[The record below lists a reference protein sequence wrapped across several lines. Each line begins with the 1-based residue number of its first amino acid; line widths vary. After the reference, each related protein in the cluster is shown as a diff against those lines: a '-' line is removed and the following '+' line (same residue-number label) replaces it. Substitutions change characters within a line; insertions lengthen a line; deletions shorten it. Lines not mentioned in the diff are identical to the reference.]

1 MKYKTICFLMP
12 FYKGDYPV
20 GGLKIVLQYANR
32 LAKDGHKVKIVYPYT
47 VRYNAQLSFYQRLRN
62 IKTYYANRK
71 VEWRNSDN
79 WFNKNAGV
87 EEIEVYSLGYKHV
100 PKADI
105 YIATGVETSDYVKD
119 YPVKDKYYFIQGYE
133 DWGRSTSELLKTYHY
148 PLSKIAISTW
158 LQKIVMKEREKCS
171 LVTNGFELD
180 KFYVTIPPQE
190 RCKTNICMLYHT
202 QNLKNSLLG
211 FRALEI
217 VHQKYPSLTVSLFGA
232 PKNPENLPIWYH
244 YKQQPSSEE
253 LLDIYNNAAIFVG
266 TSNIEGWGLTVGEA
280 MLCGEAVACTDIDGY
295 KEMANHNSN
304 ALLSPVGD
312 AEQLA
317 KNIIRLIENDELRIQ
332 LAHRAAEDIKRFSIE
347 KSYQD
352 FKKVLKL

>member
-12 FYKGDYPV
+12 FYNGNIPI

-32 LAKDGHKVKIVYPYT
+32 LVIDGYGVKIVYPYKSC
-47 VRYNAQLSFYQRLRN
+47 NDESLSFYQRLRD
-62 IKTYYANRK
+62 IKAYYANRK
-71 VEWRNSDN
+71 LWKSSSN
-79 WFNKNAGV
+79 WFPKENGV
-87 EEIEVYSLGYKHV
+87 EEIETYSLSYKYV
-100 PKADI
+100 PRADI
-105 YIATGVETSDYVKD
+105 YIATGVQTSDYVKD
-119 YPVKDKYYFIQGYE
+119 YPVKEKYYFIQGYE
-133 DWGRSTSELLKTYHY
+133 NWGRSTNELIKTYHY

-158 LQKIVMKEREKCS
+158 LQKVVKKEHENCS
-171 LVTNGFELD
+171 LVTNGYELS
-180 KFYVTIPPQE
+180 KFYVKIPQQK
-190 RCKTNICMLYHT
+190 RCKTNICMLYHS
-202 QNLKNSLLG
+202 QSLKNCLLG

-217 VHQKYPSLTVSLFGA
+217 VHQKYPSLIVSLFGA
-232 PKNPENLPIWYH
+232 STKPDNLPMWYN
-244 YKQQPSSEE
+244 YRQQPSSEE

-295 KEMANHNSN
+295 KEMAKHDSN

-332 LAHRAAEDIKRFSIE
+332 LAHRAAEDIKHFSIE

-352 FKKVLKL
+352 LKKVLKL